1 VLIMGVGKRGDT
13 LIDYAVG
20 MGGDLPKWTA
30 ARLGFVFGIDVSHAN
45 IHNNKRGACARFLNV
60 RRDNPA
66 VPPCLFTVGN
76 SALNIRGL
84 MAFPGDVNSKDK
96 KVANAVFGK
105 GPKDPIVIGKAV
117 VAQYGVGE
125 NGFQISSCQFALHY
139 FFENKVAFHGFL
151 RNLAECTRDQG
162 YFIGTCYDGRT
173 IFKLLNKKK
182 EGESVVF
189 STKDR
194 DNRKQ
199 RICEIVKK
207 YNDTGFPDDDTSLG
221 YRIDVYQESINQFAS
236 EYLVNFAF
244 FVEMMDNYGFKLV
257 TKDEGRQMGLP
268 GASGLF
274 SDLYDSMIAEIRRNP
289 QAEVDYK
296 DASFMTSAEKSVSFL
311 NRYFVF
317 RKVMSVDA
325 AKKEK
330 LFLQGSNDIGLEVD
344 IESELEKVAKKRPA
358 VRGEIKKT
366 KMRVRLQK
374 PPSDVFS
381 EVTEESDTKKG
392 RFEEDE

>member
-1 VLIMGVGKRGDT
+1 M
-13 LIDYAVG
+13 
-20 MGGDLPKWTA
+20 
-30 ARLGFVFGIDVSHAN
+30 
-45 IHNNKRGACARFLNV
+45 
-60 RRDNPA
+60 
-66 VPPCLFTVGN
+66 
-76 SALNIRGL
+76 
-84 MAFPGDVNSKDK
+84 
-96 KVANAVFGK
+96 
-105 GPKDPIVIGKAV
+105 
-117 VAQYGVGE
+117 
-125 NGFQISSCQFALHY
+125 
-139 FFENKVAFHGFL
+139 AFHGFL

-189 STKDR
+189 STKDHN
-194 DNRKQ
+194 NRKQ

-268 GASGLF
+268 GATGLF
-274 SDLYDSMIAEIRRNP
+274 SDLYDDMIAEIKRDP
-289 QAEVDYK
+289 KAEVDYK
-296 DASFMTSAEKSVSFL
+296 DAVFMTSAEKSVSFL

-330 LFLQGSNDIGLEVD
+330 LFLQGSSDIGVDSD
-344 IESELEKVAKKRPA
+344 IEAELEKAVKKRPA

-381 EVTEESDTKKG
+381 ESTEEPESKKG
-392 RFEEDE
+392 RL